1 MFYLEKND
9 RLPNYGEEFRGRG
22 RNRGM
27 FHGYVG
33 EQLKREEERLTRQI
47 QEEKLREV
55 VSEESKK

>member
-1 MFYLEKND
+1 
-9 RLPNYGEEFRGRG
+9 
-22 RNRGM
+22 M